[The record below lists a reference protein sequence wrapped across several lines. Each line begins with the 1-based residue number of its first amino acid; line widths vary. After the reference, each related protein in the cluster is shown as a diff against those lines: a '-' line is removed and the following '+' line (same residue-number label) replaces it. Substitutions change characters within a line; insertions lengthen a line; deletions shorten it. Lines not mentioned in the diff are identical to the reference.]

1 MNIFFRTNYNN
12 KIGIGHIIRCNRLA
26 NEFSKLGHNCYFFF
40 DNLNSVRFINY
51 KSFSLNTKKNVF
63 NELSDARNFCKYTRK
78 IGKGYVIVDD
88 YRLGYSWERFVS
100 KYHKKVILID
110 DLNNKEHFSDY
121 IINYNPKN
129 FPEIKY
135 NFSFNKKKGSKF
147 LIHPNYNIISQKKII
162 KNYEFKKN
170 FFYITF
176 YIGGGGNL
184 ILISKIILSM
194 IQNKNLSK
202 NIKFLVILGDLAK
215 NKELIKKISKKNKC
229 VEFYEKGDNLYYIIK
244 KTDIFVGTTGTALF
258 ETAFLKTPSILFKIS
273 KNQDTDVFS
282 LENLG
287 HFIFLDYKSINN
299 IKKISNLIILLSE
312 NYKRLSQLNKNPLI
326 KIDNK
331 GSSRI
336 LKNIFSKSLREKIIK
351 SKKNFTF
358 DKNLK
363 IEKVNDRNINH
374 YLYCRNLNLNRRN
387 SSNNKKITTID
398 HYNWWFATQR
408 KSYVLS
414 ENGKKILY
422 FYDEEIAL
430 INKKK
435 YFLSGWFACSTDCSI
450 RHILFALDWQRRIRK
465 NVIWISFVN
474 KTNHLALKYSK
485 YVGWKILNKNN
496 KVISL
501 LKQNFNLNIRKFIF
515 FERQA

>member
-1 MNIFFRTNYNN
+1 MEFIKVFKY
-12 KIGIGHIIRCNRLA
+12 IRNL
-26 NEFSKLGHNCYFFF
+26 KLINDF
-40 DNLNSVRFINY
+40 DFLVVV
-51 KSFSLNTKKNVF
+51 KN
-63 NELSDARNFCKYTRK
+63 
-78 IGKGYVIVDD
+78 
-88 YRLGYSWERFVS
+88 
-100 KYHKKVILID
+100 
-110 DLNNKEHFSDY
+110 
-121 IINYNPKN
+121 
-129 FPEIKY
+129 
-135 NFSFNKKKGSKF
+135 
-147 LIHPNYNIISQKKII
+147 
-162 KNYEFKKN
+162 
-170 FFYITF
+170 
-176 YIGGGGNL
+176 
-184 ILISKIILSM
+184 SKI
-194 IQNKNLSK
+194 
-202 NIKFLVILGDLAK
+202 
-215 NKELIKKISKKNKC
+215 
-229 VEFYEKGDNLYYIIK
+229 
-244 KTDIFVGTTGTALF
+244 
-258 ETAFLKTPSILFKIS
+258 
-273 KNQDTDVFS
+273 FS

-336 LKNIFSKSLREKIIK
+336 LKNIFSKPLREKIIK

-501 LKQNFNLNIRKFIF
+501 LKQNFNLDIRKFIF